1 MPKLNEN
8 EICRSFRMAKSR
20 RTQIVILS
28 ELNLCSKDDILRVLV
43 TNGEDI
49 RGMGGQKDKNIETV
63 LEILDEVDT
72 EIKDAERRYLNIVKS
87 LKQYTKGE

>member
-49 RGMGGQKDKNIETV
+49 CGMGGRKDKNIEKV
-63 LEILDEVDT
+63 LKILDEVDT
-72 EIKDAERRYLNIVKS
+72 EIKDAERRYLNVVKS